1 MASTELK
8 RKTLFFIPF
17 AGITTLILLLLPF
30 IERAVQ
36 TYLLAAFGLV
46 ISDKGKVSNIDEKPV
61 EMMTATS
68 IELLVNAIH
77 IIKIALWMI
86 IYIVAFFIIFQSQYP
101 EVNLGALF
109 TGSTIVGIVVG
120 LALQDTLGN
129 L

>member
-68 IELLVNAIH
+68 IELMVNAVH
-77 IIKIALWMI
+77 IIKIALWMMLVIAVVRYLGFLILKAANRKQSQSEIATLTKTVLSII
-86 IYIVAFFIIFQSQYP
+86 IYIV
-101 EVNLGALF
+101 
-109 TGSTIVGIVVG
+109 
-120 LALQDTLGN
+120 
-129 L
+129 